1 MSTGVLAGPE
11 PAVYCS
17 MMLLAVLVDA
27 VVGWPRGL
35 FVRIGHPVSWLGR
48 LIGLLDARLNVPR
61 HVESVRRAAGILAVL
76 FMVTVTVLPA
86 VLIQQSLPAGI
97 AGLLIGACLSWPLI
111 AARSLYEHVNAVF
124 QPLSQGNLDEA
135 RQEVSRIVGRET
147 SQLDEAGVG
156 RAALESLAEN
166 TSDGIIAP
174 VFWGAILG
182 FPGIVAYKTI
192 NTLDSMVGHRTE
204 RHAAF
209 GWASARLDDAVNF
222 IPARLTGLLFAVFSA
237 RPRESL
243 RCMMRDSGHHRS
255 PNAGW
260 PEAAM
265 AGALGVR
272 LSGPRV
278 YADRVADEPWVHPGF
293 ADPGTG
299 DIGNALRLYVRSLVG
314 MIGMLAL
321 AALALSF

>member
-17 MMLLAVLVDA
+17 MMLVAVLMDA
-27 VVGWPRGL
+27 AFGWPRGL

-48 LIGLLDARLNVPR
+48 LIGLLDAWLNAPR
-61 HVESVRRAAGILAVL
+61 HVESARRAAGILAVL
-76 FMVTVTVLPA
+76 FVIPVTVIPA
-86 VLIQQSLPAGI
+86 VLIQQSLPEGI

-111 AARSLYEHVNAVF
+111 AARSLYEHVNAVIL
-124 QPLSQGNLDEA
+124 PLSQGSLDEA
-135 RQEVSRIVGRET
+135 RRAVSRIVGRET

-174 VFWGAILG
+174 VFWGAVLG

-222 IPARLTGLLFAVFSA
+222 IPARMTGLLFAVFSS
-237 RPRESL
+237 RPWQSL

-272 LSGPRV
+272 LSGPRT
-278 YADRVADEPWVHPGF
+278 YADRVADEPWVNPGF
-293 ADPGTG
+293 ADPGTR

-314 MIGMLAL
+314 MLGMLAL
-321 AALALSF
+321 VAFALSS